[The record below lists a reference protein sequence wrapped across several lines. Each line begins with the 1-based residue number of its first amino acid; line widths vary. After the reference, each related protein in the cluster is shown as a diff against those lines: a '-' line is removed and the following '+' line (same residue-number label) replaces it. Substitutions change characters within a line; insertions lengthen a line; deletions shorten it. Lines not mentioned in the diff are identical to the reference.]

1 MTDNWWK
8 VLEPLK
14 AWALFFYS
22 LTGDHIYDVKSDF
35 KDTLQ
40 LRQESLLLYIQ
51 THPDKIS
58 WKDIA
63 EAVYQ
68 CGEESV
74 LDELL
79 LYTKSP
85 TGVLNNANIVLQ
97 LSNIMALMF
106 WIYIYI

>member
-1 MTDNWWK
+1 MIENWWK
-8 VLEPLK
+8 VLGPLK

-35 KDTLQ
+35 KDTPQ
-40 LRQESLLLYIQ
+40 LRQKSLEAYLE
-51 THPDKIS
+51 THPDKID

-74 LDELL
+74 LDDLL

-85 TGVLNNANIVLQ
+85 AGVFNNAIIVQELVNMV
-97 LSNIMALMF
+97 SFHVSDKI
-106 WIYIYI
+106 I